1 MRIGV
6 AATPDV
12 AIPTLDWLISSE
24 HQVVLVITQPDKP
37 AGRGRA
43 VKQSVVGEWASSRGI
58 PVVKPI
64 TSDDL
69 IGSIEDL
76 DCVVTIGYGV
86 LLPQHILDLPKH
98 GFINLHFS
106 LLPAYRGAAPA
117 QRALQN
123 GETSTG
129 VSVFQLEKGMDTGP
143 IYSQRTVAIDPKW
156 RTVELLQALAQEG
169 SAAVRDAL
177 TMISIGESPSVQQ
190 GEASLAPKITKQDAF
205 LTFSTDAKS
214 LVNAIRAF
222 TYEPGAWCSW
232 KDEPFK
238 ITSAVVVENKEIPPA
253 EIVFDGQKVFVGCA
267 MSSCIE
273 LLMVVPAG
281 KKEMSAA
288 DWARGARLQGGENFG

>member
-6 AATPDV
+6 AATPEV

-24 HQVVLVITQPDKP
+24 HQIVLVITQPDKP

-43 VKQSVVGEWASSRGI
+43 IKQSVVGQWASARDI

-64 TSDDL
+64 SSDDL
-69 IGSIEDL
+69 IGSIDDL

-143 IYSQRTVAIDPKW
+143 IYSQRSIAIEPNW
-156 RTVELLQALAQEG
+156 RSAELLQALAQEG
-169 SAAVRDAL
+169 PAAVRDAL
-177 TMISIGESPSVQQ
+177 NMISYGESPFAQQ
-190 GEASLAPKITKQDAF
+190 GEVSLAPKITKQEAF
-205 LTFSTDAKS
+205 LNFSKDSKV
-214 LVNAIRAF
+214 LINAIRAF
-222 TYEPGAWCSW
+222 TYEPGAWCMW
-232 KDEPFK
+232 KNESFK
-238 ITSAVVVENKEIPPA
+238 ITSAVIVEDKPLPPA
-253 EIVFDGQKVFVGCA
+253 EIVVDGQRVIVGCGNKG
-267 MSSCIE
+267 SIE
-273 LLMVVPAG
+273 LLTVLPAG

-288 DWARGARLQGGENFG
+288 DWARGAHLMGGESFD

>member
-43 VKQSVVGEWASSRGI
+43 IKQSVVGEWASSRGI

-117 QRALQN
+117 QWALQN

-143 IYSQRTVAIDPKW
+143 IYSQRAIAIDPKW

-169 SAAVRDAL
+169 PAAVRDAL
-177 TMISIGESPSVQQ
+177 TMISDGQSPSVQQ

-205 LTFSTDAKS
+205 LRFSSQAKTI
-214 LVNAIRAF
+214 VNSIRAF
-222 TYEPGAWCSW
+222 TYEPGAWCNW
-232 KDEPFK
+232 KSESFK
-238 ITSAVVVENKEIPPA
+238 ITSAIVVEDKQIPPA
-253 EIVFDGQKVFVGCA
+253 EVVFDGQKVFVGCA
-267 MSSCIE
+267 TGGCIE
-273 LLMVVPAG
+273 LLTVVPAG

-288 DWARGARLQGGENFG
+288 DWARGARLQGGETFG

>member
-24 HQVVLVITQPDKP
+24 HEIALVITQPDKP

-43 VKQSVVGEWASSRGI
+43 IKQSVVGEWASSRDI
-58 PVVKPI
+58 PVIKPI
-64 TSDDL
+64 SSDDL
-69 IGSIEDL
+69 FGSIEDL

-123 GETSTG
+123 GETTTG

-143 IYSQRTVAIDPKW
+143 IYSQRTVAIDPQW
-156 RTVELLQALAQEG
+156 RTVELLQTLALEG
-169 SAAVRDAL
+169 PAAVRDAL
-177 TMISIGESPSVQQ
+177 TMISLGKSPSVQQ

-205 LTFSTDAKS
+205 LRFSSQAKTI
-214 LVNAIRAF
+214 VNSIRAF
-222 TYEPGAWCSW
+222 TYEPGAWCNW
-232 KDEPFK
+232 KNESFK
-238 ITSAVVVENKEIPPA
+238 ITSAIVVEDKQIPPA

-267 MSSCIE
+267 TGSCIE

-288 DWARGARLQGGENFG
+288 DWARGARLQGGESFG

>member
-43 VKQSVVGEWASSRGI
+43 VKQSVVGEWASSRDI
-58 PVVKPI
+58 PVIKPI
-64 TSDDL
+64 SSDDL

-177 TMISIGESPSVQQ
+177 TMISIGESPSVQR

-253 EIVFDGQKVFVGCA
+253 EIVFVGQKVFVGCA

>member
-12 AIPTLDWLISSE
+12 AIPTLDWLITSE
-24 HQVVLVITQPDKP
+24 HDLVLVITQPDKP

-43 VKQSVVGEWASSRGI
+43 IKQSVVGDWAASRDI
-58 PVVKPI
+58 PIVKPES
-64 TSDDL
+64 SDDL
-69 IGSIEDL
+69 IGVVNDL

-86 LLPQHILDLPKH
+86 LLPENILDLPKH

-123 GETSTG
+123 GESVTG

-143 IYSQRTVAIDPKW
+143 IYSQRSIEIDPKW
-156 RTVELLQALAQEG
+156 RSFELLQRLAQEG
-169 SAAVRDAL
+169 PSAVDEAL
-177 TMISIGESPSVQQ
+177 SMISTGKSPNVQH
-190 GEASLAPKITKQDAF
+190 GEASLAPKITKHDAM
-205 LTFSTDAKS
+205 LKFSDDAKT

-222 TYEPGAWCSW
+222 TYEPGAWCTW
-232 KDEPFK
+232 NNEPFK
-238 ITSAVVVENKEIPPA
+238 ITSATIAQDFPLKQGEIF
-253 EIVFDGQKVFVGCA
+253 VDGQRVVVGCA
-267 MSSCIE
+267 GTSSLT
-273 LLMVVPAG
+273 LLTVVPAG

-288 DWARGARLQGGENFG
+288 DWARGARLQGGETFG

>member
-12 AIPTLDWLISSE
+12 AIPTLDWLITSE
-24 HQVVLVITQPDKP
+24 HDLVLVITQPDKP

-43 VKQSVVGEWASSRGI
+43 IKQSVVGDWAASRDI
-58 PVVKPI
+58 PIVKPES
-64 TSDDL
+64 SDDL
-69 IGSIEDL
+69 IGVINDL

-86 LLPQHILDLPKH
+86 LLPEDILDLPKH

-123 GETSTG
+123 GESVTG

-143 IYSQRTVAIDPKW
+143 IYSQRSIEIDPKW
-156 RTVELLQALAQEG
+156 RSFELLQRLAQEG
-169 SAAVRDAL
+169 PSAVDEAL
-177 TMISIGESPSVQQ
+177 SMISTGKSPNVQQ
-190 GEASLAPKITKQDAF
+190 GEASLAPKITKHDAM
-205 LTFSTDAKS
+205 LKFSDNAKT

-222 TYEPGAWCSW
+222 TYEPGAWCTW
-232 KDEPFK
+232 NNEPFK
-238 ITSAVVVENKEIPPA
+238 ITSATIAQDFPLKQGEIF
-253 EIVFDGQKVFVGCA
+253 VDGQRVVVGCA
-267 MSSCIE
+267 GTSSLT
-273 LLMVVPAG
+273 LLTVVPAG

-288 DWARGARLQGGENFG
+288 DWARGARLQGGETFG